1 MGFMK
6 ELQGQKMVSNIFS
19 TAKSTNFSFI
29 FLYQILYELNTNMA
43 RKPEVAESNLILEKI
58 SFLALS
64 LSLCQLGFLYFSFSF
79 TFYLLHSISNEA
91 FSNYVNPAGL
101 FLNFRFINFFQT
113 RLSFCPH
120 KQDKEVAPSEY

>member
-1 MGFMK
+1 
-6 ELQGQKMVSNIFS
+6 MVSNIFS
-19 TAKSTNFSFI
+19 TAKSTNFSVI

-43 RKPEVAESNLILEKI
+43 RKPEVSESNLILEKI
-58 SFLALS
+58 PSS

-101 FLNFRFINFFQT
+101 FLNFRFINFFSDPLVFLSSQT
-113 RLSFCPH
+113 GQRGSAQWVLSSLRAF
-120 KQDKEVAPSEY
+120 